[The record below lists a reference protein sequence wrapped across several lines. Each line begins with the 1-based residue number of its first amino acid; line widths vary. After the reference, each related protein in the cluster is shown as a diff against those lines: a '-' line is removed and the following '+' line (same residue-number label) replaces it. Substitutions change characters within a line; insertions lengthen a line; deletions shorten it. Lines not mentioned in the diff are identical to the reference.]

1 MLAPAPAG
9 FSPVPGPTC
18 RFEDDATFGTHHQ
31 VEIAEPNVEIYDDHL
46 VAEVSESGSER
57 SRRSGFTDAAFA

>member
-1 MLAPAPAG
+1 MNN
-9 FSPVPGPTC
+9 VYQI
-18 RFEDDATFGTHHQ
+18 EDDPTFGTHHQ
-31 VEIAEPNVEIYDDHL
+31 VEIAEPNIEVYDDDL

>member
-1 MLAPAPAG
+1 MNN
-9 FSPVPGPTC
+9 VYEI
-18 RFEDDATFGTHHQ
+18 EDDATFGTHHQ

-57 SRRSGFTDAAFA
+57 TRRSGFTDAAFA